1 MKNLNVENKFKYSID
16 PIDIDKTK
24 IIIKQMKH
32 CICKI
37 KNGDK
42 KCSGFLCN
50 INVNEKSRIRG
61 LFTSYDIIN
70 DNDIKEKKSIELFFN
85 NGKEYNLFK
94 LDDNRKIISD
104 INFGIRIFII
114 QNDDNLNNEKN
125 YLDLDDD
132 LFKTNISYKDKSIY
146 ILQNPKD
153 KKALIIFS
161 KIKEIQESK
170 ITHRCQVDN
179 NAEGSP
185 ILNLTN
191 NKVIGIQN
199 VNHGLFLKSIIQELI
214 NRKMKLNNNEV
225 KDIINKNH
233 IFVQKGDSFIILKKE
248 KCLYQEDYIDSILIG
263 GFEKSEN
270 EIQNVEIFCI
280 INSYSKHSKIKNKI
294 EKQNE
299 VTLLGK
305 KKNNILNISP
315 QKKKFIY
322 QQNNNINNLEIN
334 NNIELRN
341 VNPVPNN
348 IVNNMMNN
356 NNNFMIPVQNNI
368 GFNMINNN
376 HNNIGF
382 NMMNNNL
389 NNNFN
394 QINIINNN
402 NAQNIDKNISI
413 NEKYLNK
420 LCKNSKRKINV
431 TFTYR
436 ERKTFIV
443 DFGTSIHE
451 LLINYLKY
459 MGMFYISDYITFV
472 YNASRLNINDQ
483 TPIEKV
489 SSYSVDMRIIINI
502 SDMIVLKNFNFES
515 ASGIKLKLVFD
526 NYSTIEELLQAFFEE
541 VEKPELF
548 GKDDKINFLYN
559 AHKIKYKDKE
569 IIDAT
574 FNEHDSRIVVL
585 DTNNLLTSN

>member
-1 MKNLNVENKFKYSID
+1 M
-16 PIDIDKTK
+16 
-24 IIIKQMKH
+24 
-32 CICKI
+32 
-37 KNGDK
+37 
-42 KCSGFLCN
+42 
-50 INVNEKSRIRG
+50 
-61 LFTSYDIIN
+61 
-70 DNDIKEKKSIELFFN
+70 
-85 NGKEYNLFK
+85 
-94 LDDNRKIISD
+94 
-104 INFGIRIFII
+104 
-114 QNDDNLNNEKN
+114 
-125 YLDLDDD
+125 
-132 LFKTNISYKDKSIY
+132 
-146 ILQNPKD
+146 
-153 KKALIIFS
+153 
-161 KIKEIQESK
+161 
-170 ITHRCQVDN
+170 
-179 NAEGSP
+179 
-185 ILNLTN
+185 
-191 NKVIGIQN
+191 
-199 VNHGLFLKSIIQELI
+199 
-214 NRKMKLNNNEV
+214 
-225 KDIINKNH
+225 
-233 IFVQKGDSFIILKKE
+233 
-248 KCLYQEDYIDSILIG
+248 
-263 GFEKSEN
+263 
-270 EIQNVEIFCI
+270 EIFCI
-280 INSYSKHSKIKNKI
+280 KNSYSKHSKIKNKI

-382 NMMNNNL
+382 NIMMNNNL

-431 TFTYR
+431 TFTYQ

>member
-50 INVNEKSRIRG
+50 IKLKEKSRIRG

-85 NGKEYNLFK
+85 NGKEYNLFN

-170 ITHRCQVDN
+170 ITHRFQVDN

-248 KCLYQEDYIDSILIG
+248 KCLYQEDYIDSILIE

-459 MGMFYISDYITFV
+459 MGMFYISDYITFI

-559 AHKIKYKDKE
+559 ANKIKYKDKE

>member
-1 MKNLNVENKFKYSID
+1 
-16 PIDIDKTK
+16 
-24 IIIKQMKH
+24 
-32 CICKI
+32 
-37 KNGDK
+37 
-42 KCSGFLCN
+42 
-50 INVNEKSRIRG
+50 
-61 LFTSYDIIN
+61 
-70 DNDIKEKKSIELFFN
+70 
-85 NGKEYNLFK
+85 
-94 LDDNRKIISD
+94 
-104 INFGIRIFII
+104 
-114 QNDDNLNNEKN
+114 
-125 YLDLDDD
+125 
-132 LFKTNISYKDKSIY
+132 
-146 ILQNPKD
+146 
-153 KKALIIFS
+153 
-161 KIKEIQESK
+161 
-170 ITHRCQVDN
+170 
-179 NAEGSP
+179 
-185 ILNLTN
+185 
-191 NKVIGIQN
+191 
-199 VNHGLFLKSIIQELI
+199 
-214 NRKMKLNNNEV
+214 
-225 KDIINKNH
+225 
-233 IFVQKGDSFIILKKE
+233 
-248 KCLYQEDYIDSILIG
+248 
-263 GFEKSEN
+263 
-270 EIQNVEIFCI
+270 
-280 INSYSKHSKIKNKI
+280 
-294 EKQNE
+294 
-299 VTLLGK
+299 
-305 KKNNILNISP
+305 
-315 QKKKFIY
+315 
-322 QQNNNINNLEIN
+322 
-334 NNIELRN
+334 
-341 VNPVPNN
+341 
-348 IVNNMMNN
+348 
-356 NNNFMIPVQNNI
+356 
-368 GFNMINNN
+368 MINNN

-431 TFTYR
+431 TFTYQ
-436 ERKTFIV
+436 ESKTFIV

-459 MGMFYISDYITFV
+459 MGMFYISDYITFI

>member
-1 MKNLNVENKFKYSID
+1 M
-16 PIDIDKTK
+16 
-24 IIIKQMKH
+24 
-32 CICKI
+32 
-37 KNGDK
+37 
-42 KCSGFLCN
+42 
-50 INVNEKSRIRG
+50 
-61 LFTSYDIIN
+61 
-70 DNDIKEKKSIELFFN
+70 
-85 NGKEYNLFK
+85 
-94 LDDNRKIISD
+94 
-104 INFGIRIFII
+104 
-114 QNDDNLNNEKN
+114 
-125 YLDLDDD
+125 
-132 LFKTNISYKDKSIY
+132 
-146 ILQNPKD
+146 
-153 KKALIIFS
+153 
-161 KIKEIQESK
+161 
-170 ITHRCQVDN
+170 
-179 NAEGSP
+179 
-185 ILNLTN
+185 
-191 NKVIGIQN
+191 
-199 VNHGLFLKSIIQELI
+199 
-214 NRKMKLNNNEV
+214 
-225 KDIINKNH
+225 
-233 IFVQKGDSFIILKKE
+233 
-248 KCLYQEDYIDSILIG
+248 
-263 GFEKSEN
+263 
-270 EIQNVEIFCI
+270 EIFCI

-459 MGMFYISDYITFV
+459 MGMFYISDYITFI

-585 DTNNLLTSN
+585 DTNN

>member
-1 MKNLNVENKFKYSID
+1 M
-16 PIDIDKTK
+16 
-24 IIIKQMKH
+24 
-32 CICKI
+32 
-37 KNGDK
+37 
-42 KCSGFLCN
+42 
-50 INVNEKSRIRG
+50 
-61 LFTSYDIIN
+61 
-70 DNDIKEKKSIELFFN
+70 
-85 NGKEYNLFK
+85 
-94 LDDNRKIISD
+94 
-104 INFGIRIFII
+104 
-114 QNDDNLNNEKN
+114 
-125 YLDLDDD
+125 
-132 LFKTNISYKDKSIY
+132 
-146 ILQNPKD
+146 
-153 KKALIIFS
+153 
-161 KIKEIQESK
+161 
-170 ITHRCQVDN
+170 
-179 NAEGSP
+179 
-185 ILNLTN
+185 
-191 NKVIGIQN
+191 
-199 VNHGLFLKSIIQELI
+199 
-214 NRKMKLNNNEV
+214 
-225 KDIINKNH
+225 
-233 IFVQKGDSFIILKKE
+233 
-248 KCLYQEDYIDSILIG
+248 
-263 GFEKSEN
+263 
-270 EIQNVEIFCI
+270 EIFCI

-431 TFTYR
+431 TFTYQ
-436 ERKTFIV
+436 ESKTFIV

-459 MGMFYISDYITFV
+459 MGMFYISDYITFI

-585 DTNNLLTSN
+585 DTNN

>member
-1 MKNLNVENKFKYSID
+1 M
-16 PIDIDKTK
+16 
-24 IIIKQMKH
+24 
-32 CICKI
+32 
-37 KNGDK
+37 
-42 KCSGFLCN
+42 
-50 INVNEKSRIRG
+50 
-61 LFTSYDIIN
+61 
-70 DNDIKEKKSIELFFN
+70 
-85 NGKEYNLFK
+85 
-94 LDDNRKIISD
+94 
-104 INFGIRIFII
+104 
-114 QNDDNLNNEKN
+114 
-125 YLDLDDD
+125 
-132 LFKTNISYKDKSIY
+132 
-146 ILQNPKD
+146 
-153 KKALIIFS
+153 
-161 KIKEIQESK
+161 
-170 ITHRCQVDN
+170 
-179 NAEGSP
+179 
-185 ILNLTN
+185 
-191 NKVIGIQN
+191 
-199 VNHGLFLKSIIQELI
+199 
-214 NRKMKLNNNEV
+214 
-225 KDIINKNH
+225 
-233 IFVQKGDSFIILKKE
+233 
-248 KCLYQEDYIDSILIG
+248 
-263 GFEKSEN
+263 
-270 EIQNVEIFCI
+270 EIFCI

-315 QKKKFIY
+315 QKNKFIY

-348 IVNNMMNN
+348 IVNNMMKN

-431 TFTYR
+431 TFTYQ
-436 ERKTFIV
+436 ESKTFIV

-459 MGMFYISDYITFV
+459 MGMFYISDYITFI

-559 AHKIKYKDKE
+559 ANKIKYKDKE

>member
-1 MKNLNVENKFKYSID
+1 M
-16 PIDIDKTK
+16 
-24 IIIKQMKH
+24 
-32 CICKI
+32 
-37 KNGDK
+37 
-42 KCSGFLCN
+42 
-50 INVNEKSRIRG
+50 
-61 LFTSYDIIN
+61 
-70 DNDIKEKKSIELFFN
+70 
-85 NGKEYNLFK
+85 
-94 LDDNRKIISD
+94 
-104 INFGIRIFII
+104 
-114 QNDDNLNNEKN
+114 
-125 YLDLDDD
+125 
-132 LFKTNISYKDKSIY
+132 
-146 ILQNPKD
+146 
-153 KKALIIFS
+153 
-161 KIKEIQESK
+161 
-170 ITHRCQVDN
+170 
-179 NAEGSP
+179 
-185 ILNLTN
+185 
-191 NKVIGIQN
+191 
-199 VNHGLFLKSIIQELI
+199 
-214 NRKMKLNNNEV
+214 
-225 KDIINKNH
+225 
-233 IFVQKGDSFIILKKE
+233 
-248 KCLYQEDYIDSILIG
+248 
-263 GFEKSEN
+263 
-270 EIQNVEIFCI
+270 
-280 INSYSKHSKIKNKI
+280 
-294 EKQNE
+294 
-299 VTLLGK
+299 
-305 KKNNILNISP
+305 
-315 QKKKFIY
+315 
-322 QQNNNINNLEIN
+322 
-334 NNIELRN
+334 
-341 VNPVPNN
+341 
-348 IVNNMMNN
+348 N
-356 NNNFMIPVQNNI
+356 NNNFMIPAQNNI
-368 GFNMINNN
+368 GFNIINNN

-431 TFTYR
+431 TFTYQ
-436 ERKTFIV
+436 ESKTFIV

-559 AHKIKYKDKE
+559 ANKIKYKDKE

>member
-1 MKNLNVENKFKYSID
+1 M
-16 PIDIDKTK
+16 
-24 IIIKQMKH
+24 
-32 CICKI
+32 
-37 KNGDK
+37 
-42 KCSGFLCN
+42 
-50 INVNEKSRIRG
+50 
-61 LFTSYDIIN
+61 
-70 DNDIKEKKSIELFFN
+70 
-85 NGKEYNLFK
+85 
-94 LDDNRKIISD
+94 
-104 INFGIRIFII
+104 
-114 QNDDNLNNEKN
+114 
-125 YLDLDDD
+125 
-132 LFKTNISYKDKSIY
+132 
-146 ILQNPKD
+146 
-153 KKALIIFS
+153 
-161 KIKEIQESK
+161 
-170 ITHRCQVDN
+170 
-179 NAEGSP
+179 
-185 ILNLTN
+185 
-191 NKVIGIQN
+191 
-199 VNHGLFLKSIIQELI
+199 
-214 NRKMKLNNNEV
+214 
-225 KDIINKNH
+225 
-233 IFVQKGDSFIILKKE
+233 
-248 KCLYQEDYIDSILIG
+248 
-263 GFEKSEN
+263 
-270 EIQNVEIFCI
+270 EIFCV

-348 IVNNMMNN
+348 IVNNMMKN

-431 TFTYR
+431 TFTYQ
-436 ERKTFIV
+436 ESKTFIV

-459 MGMFYISDYITFV
+459 MGMFYISDYITFI

>member
-1 MKNLNVENKFKYSID
+1 M
-16 PIDIDKTK
+16 
-24 IIIKQMKH
+24 
-32 CICKI
+32 
-37 KNGDK
+37 
-42 KCSGFLCN
+42 
-50 INVNEKSRIRG
+50 
-61 LFTSYDIIN
+61 
-70 DNDIKEKKSIELFFN
+70 
-85 NGKEYNLFK
+85 
-94 LDDNRKIISD
+94 
-104 INFGIRIFII
+104 
-114 QNDDNLNNEKN
+114 
-125 YLDLDDD
+125 
-132 LFKTNISYKDKSIY
+132 
-146 ILQNPKD
+146 
-153 KKALIIFS
+153 
-161 KIKEIQESK
+161 
-170 ITHRCQVDN
+170 
-179 NAEGSP
+179 
-185 ILNLTN
+185 
-191 NKVIGIQN
+191 
-199 VNHGLFLKSIIQELI
+199 
-214 NRKMKLNNNEV
+214 
-225 KDIINKNH
+225 
-233 IFVQKGDSFIILKKE
+233 
-248 KCLYQEDYIDSILIG
+248 
-263 GFEKSEN
+263 
-270 EIQNVEIFCI
+270 EIFCI

-431 TFTYR
+431 TFTYQ
-436 ERKTFIV
+436 ERKTFTV

-459 MGMFYISDYITFV
+459 MGMFYISDYITFI

>member
-1 MKNLNVENKFKYSID
+1 M
-16 PIDIDKTK
+16 
-24 IIIKQMKH
+24 
-32 CICKI
+32 
-37 KNGDK
+37 
-42 KCSGFLCN
+42 
-50 INVNEKSRIRG
+50 
-61 LFTSYDIIN
+61 
-70 DNDIKEKKSIELFFN
+70 
-85 NGKEYNLFK
+85 
-94 LDDNRKIISD
+94 
-104 INFGIRIFII
+104 
-114 QNDDNLNNEKN
+114 
-125 YLDLDDD
+125 
-132 LFKTNISYKDKSIY
+132 
-146 ILQNPKD
+146 
-153 KKALIIFS
+153 
-161 KIKEIQESK
+161 
-170 ITHRCQVDN
+170 
-179 NAEGSP
+179 
-185 ILNLTN
+185 
-191 NKVIGIQN
+191 
-199 VNHGLFLKSIIQELI
+199 
-214 NRKMKLNNNEV
+214 
-225 KDIINKNH
+225 
-233 IFVQKGDSFIILKKE
+233 
-248 KCLYQEDYIDSILIG
+248 
-263 GFEKSEN
+263 
-270 EIQNVEIFCI
+270 EIFCI

-348 IVNNMMNN
+348 IVNNMMKN

-431 TFTYR
+431 TFTYQ

>member
-1 MKNLNVENKFKYSID
+1 M
-16 PIDIDKTK
+16 
-24 IIIKQMKH
+24 
-32 CICKI
+32 
-37 KNGDK
+37 
-42 KCSGFLCN
+42 
-50 INVNEKSRIRG
+50 
-61 LFTSYDIIN
+61 
-70 DNDIKEKKSIELFFN
+70 
-85 NGKEYNLFK
+85 
-94 LDDNRKIISD
+94 
-104 INFGIRIFII
+104 
-114 QNDDNLNNEKN
+114 
-125 YLDLDDD
+125 
-132 LFKTNISYKDKSIY
+132 
-146 ILQNPKD
+146 
-153 KKALIIFS
+153 
-161 KIKEIQESK
+161 
-170 ITHRCQVDN
+170 
-179 NAEGSP
+179 
-185 ILNLTN
+185 
-191 NKVIGIQN
+191 
-199 VNHGLFLKSIIQELI
+199 
-214 NRKMKLNNNEV
+214 
-225 KDIINKNH
+225 
-233 IFVQKGDSFIILKKE
+233 
-248 KCLYQEDYIDSILIG
+248 
-263 GFEKSEN
+263 
-270 EIQNVEIFCI
+270 EIFCI

-348 IVNNMMNN
+348 IVNNMMKN

-431 TFTYR
+431 TFTYQ
-436 ERKTFIV
+436 ERKTFTV

-559 AHKIKYKDKE
+559 ANKIKYKDKE

>member
-1 MKNLNVENKFKYSID
+1 M
-16 PIDIDKTK
+16 
-24 IIIKQMKH
+24 
-32 CICKI
+32 
-37 KNGDK
+37 
-42 KCSGFLCN
+42 
-50 INVNEKSRIRG
+50 
-61 LFTSYDIIN
+61 
-70 DNDIKEKKSIELFFN
+70 
-85 NGKEYNLFK
+85 
-94 LDDNRKIISD
+94 
-104 INFGIRIFII
+104 
-114 QNDDNLNNEKN
+114 
-125 YLDLDDD
+125 
-132 LFKTNISYKDKSIY
+132 
-146 ILQNPKD
+146 
-153 KKALIIFS
+153 
-161 KIKEIQESK
+161 
-170 ITHRCQVDN
+170 
-179 NAEGSP
+179 
-185 ILNLTN
+185 
-191 NKVIGIQN
+191 
-199 VNHGLFLKSIIQELI
+199 
-214 NRKMKLNNNEV
+214 
-225 KDIINKNH
+225 
-233 IFVQKGDSFIILKKE
+233 
-248 KCLYQEDYIDSILIG
+248 
-263 GFEKSEN
+263 
-270 EIQNVEIFCI
+270 EIFCI

-402 NAQNIDKNISI
+402 NDQNIDKNISI

-431 TFTYR
+431 TFTYQ

-559 AHKIKYKDKE
+559 ANKIKYKDKE